1 MSIEFRQLRHVLA
14 LADLGSFAGAAVA
27 LRISQPALS
36 RSIQAVEQRLATAL
50 FERRRTGTVPTDT
63 GRLFIERARQVV
75 ALAESLGRE
84 ALADRAFHYGH
95 VAVGSGP
102 YPAQMVLGPAVA
114 RFTGANPRVTV
125 RLLVHDWD
133 ELLRSLQRREIEFL
147 VAETSTLEQER
158 GLEIEPLATHPLY
171 LVARRG
177 HPLAG
182 RPVVTVADAVA
193 FPIVSLSRI
202 APRFLEPVRAAQRHA
217 RERGVAARAF
227 PAVECNA
234 LDAVLQMVRNS
245 ETIMAA
251 ALPGIARELER
262 GELVLLGTESW
273 LHLRY
278 GIVKLKAQACS
289 AAAESLLG
297 FVREAERA
305 AAREEERLAARWAG
319 DRGPGR
325 GPPKRAPRK
334 RRR

>member
-14 LADLGSFAGAAVA
+14 LADLGSFARAAAA

-36 RSIQAVEQRLATAL
+36 RSIQGVEQRLGTVL
-50 FERRRTGTVPTDT
+50 FERRRTGTAPTDT

-84 ALADRAFHYGH
+84 ALADRLFHYGH
-95 VAVGSGP
+95 VAVGAGP

-114 RFTGANPRVTV
+114 RFTAANPHVTA
-125 RLLVHDWD
+125 RLLVHDWE

-171 LVARRG
+171 LAARRG

-182 RPVVTVADAVA
+182 HSGVTVAEAVA
-193 FPIVSLSRI
+193 YPIVSLSRI
-202 APRFLEPVRAAQRHA
+202 APRFLEPVRAAQRQA
-217 RERGVAARAF
+217 RERGAAARAF

-251 ALPGIARELER
+251 ALPGIARELEC

-278 GIVKLKAQACS
+278 GIVKLRAHACS

-297 FVREAERA
+297 FIREAERA
-305 AAREEERLAARWAG
+305 AALEEERLVARWA
-319 DRGPGR
+319 
-325 GPPKRAPRK
+325 APVRPVRRK